1 MIAFLIE
8 VVKALVTFF
17 AVCVGLG
24 ILYLVF
30 VVVREVGWEVREA
43 RTGGQRGMKAEFF
56 KAVCPLEIGDTVAIK
71 ATKDRE
77 TKEALYL
84 PQGCTVITTA
94 AVALHKVTDI
104 ATLHYLKKGET
115 QFLYELDGCGKYEP
129 LTVKVPVR
137 EFADELKRRGR

>member
-30 VVVREVGWEVREA
+30 VVVREVGW
-43 RTGGQRGMKAEFF
+43 
-56 KAVCPLEIGDTVAIK
+56 AVCPLEIGDTVAIK
-71 ATKDRE
+71 ATKDGE

>member
-1 MIAFLIE
+1 
-8 VVKALVTFF
+8 
-17 AVCVGLG
+17 
-24 ILYLVF
+24 
-30 VVVREVGWEVREA
+30 
-43 RTGGQRGMKAEFF
+43 MKAEFF

-71 ATKDRE
+71 ATKDGE

-84 PQGCTVITTA
+84 PQGCTV
-94 AVALHKVTDI
+94 HKVTDI

>member
-1 MIAFLIE
+1 
-8 VVKALVTFF
+8 
-17 AVCVGLG
+17 
-24 ILYLVF
+24 
-30 VVVREVGWEVREA
+30 
-43 RTGGQRGMKAEFF
+43 MKAEFF

-71 ATKDRE
+71 VTKDGE
-77 TKEALYL
+77 AKEALYL

-115 QFLYELDGCGKYEP
+115 QFLYELDNCGKYEP

-137 EFADELKRRGR
+137 EFAEELKRRGKDGK

>member
-1 MIAFLIE
+1 
-8 VVKALVTFF
+8 
-17 AVCVGLG
+17 
-24 ILYLVF
+24 
-30 VVVREVGWEVREA
+30 
-43 RTGGQRGMKAEFF
+43 MKAEFF

-71 ATKDRE
+71 
-77 TKEALYL
+77 
-84 PQGCTVITTA
+84 
-94 AVALHKVTDI
+94 ALHKVTDI

>member
-1 MIAFLIE
+1 
-8 VVKALVTFF
+8 
-17 AVCVGLG
+17 
-24 ILYLVF
+24 
-30 VVVREVGWEVREA
+30 
-43 RTGGQRGMKAEFF
+43 MKAEFF

-71 ATKDRE
+71 TTKDGE

-94 AVALHKVTDI
+94 AVALHKVTGI

-115 QFLYELDGCGKYEP
+115 QFLYELDACGKYEP

-137 EFADELKRRGR
+137 EFAEELKRRGR

>member
-1 MIAFLIE
+1 
-8 VVKALVTFF
+8 
-17 AVCVGLG
+17 
-24 ILYLVF
+24 
-30 VVVREVGWEVREA
+30 
-43 RTGGQRGMKAEFF
+43 MKAEFL

-71 ATKDRE
+71 ATKDGE

>member
-1 MIAFLIE
+1 
-8 VVKALVTFF
+8 
-17 AVCVGLG
+17 
-24 ILYLVF
+24 
-30 VVVREVGWEVREA
+30 
-43 RTGGQRGMKAEFF
+43 MKAEFF

-71 ATKDRE
+71 ATKDGE

-94 AVALHKVTDI
+94 AVALHKVT
-104 ATLHYLKKGET
+104 
-115 QFLYELDGCGKYEP
+115 KYEP

>member
-1 MIAFLIE
+1 
-8 VVKALVTFF
+8 
-17 AVCVGLG
+17 
-24 ILYLVF
+24 
-30 VVVREVGWEVREA
+30 
-43 RTGGQRGMKAEFF
+43 MKAEFF

-71 ATKDRE
+71 ATKDGE

-115 QFLYELDGCGKYEP
+115 QFLYELDGCGKYEQ

-137 EFADELKRRGR
+137 EFADELTEVYKIYKYTSVRLCRMSINFILP

>member
-1 MIAFLIE
+1 
-8 VVKALVTFF
+8 
-17 AVCVGLG
+17 
-24 ILYLVF
+24 
-30 VVVREVGWEVREA
+30 
-43 RTGGQRGMKAEFF
+43 MKAEFF

-71 ATKDRE
+71 TTKDGE

-115 QFLYELDGCGKYEP
+115 QFLYELDACGKI
-129 LTVKVPVR
+129 LTEVYKIYKYTSVR
-137 EFADELKRRGR
+137 LCKMSIDFILP

>member
-1 MIAFLIE
+1 MS
-8 VVKALVTFF
+8 
-17 AVCVGLG
+17 
-24 ILYLVF
+24 
-30 VVVREVGWEVREA
+30 VRNWGH
-43 RTGGQRGMKAEFF
+43 
-56 KAVCPLEIGDTVAIK
+56 VAIK
-71 ATKDRE
+71 ATKDGE

>member
-1 MIAFLIE
+1 
-8 VVKALVTFF
+8 
-17 AVCVGLG
+17 
-24 ILYLVF
+24 
-30 VVVREVGWEVREA
+30 
-43 RTGGQRGMKAEFF
+43 MKAEFF

-71 ATKDRE
+71 AAKDGE

-104 ATLHYLKKGET
+104 ATLHY
-115 QFLYELDGCGKYEP
+115 GCGKYEP